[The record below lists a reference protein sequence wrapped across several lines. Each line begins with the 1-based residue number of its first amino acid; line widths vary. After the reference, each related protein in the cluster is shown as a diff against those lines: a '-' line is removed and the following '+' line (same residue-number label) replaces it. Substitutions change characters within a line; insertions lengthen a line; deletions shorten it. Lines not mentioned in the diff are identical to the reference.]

1 MVLATLITKRNII
14 KTINIDPEK
23 LEESAENKGKN
34 AIEQLHIFNFENLLK
49 VIVYGWTS
57 GNERDI
63 NKHELPSP
71 IDTDLFYGDL
81 IVLLRKGDNLE
92 DFTKED
98 YEEFYED
105 IFDFEDLSEEE
116 EEEFDGPGEY
126 DYSTG
131 FIVRD
136 SDCDDE

>member
-1 MVLATLITKRNII
+1 MVLATLIKKNNTI
-14 KTINIDPEK
+14 KTIDIDPEK

-34 AIEQLHIFNFENLLK
+34 AIEQLHIFNFEGLLK

-57 GNERDI
+57 GDFERDI
-63 NKHELPSP
+63 NKHELPPP
-71 IDTDLFYGDL
+71 IDNPLFYGDL

-105 IFDFEDLSEEE
+105 IFDFDEISENESE
-116 EEEFDGPGEY
+116 IDSNDDYEY
-126 DYSTG
+126 GD
-131 FIVRD
+131 FVVRD
-136 SDCDDE
+136 SDCDE